1 MGNEVLR
8 TVSAEALRE
17 AAQEAWR
24 AQAEWEAGRGGEAV
38 PYDVHGRF
46 RAVCQRTCLALGL
59 QVPEEARRFAP
70 DVEAAV
76 LEVRTAWQS

>member
-24 AQAEWEAGRGGEAV
+24 AQAEWEAGRGGESV

-46 RAVCQRTCLALGL
+46 RAVCMRTCLTLGL
-59 QVPEEARRFAP
+59 PIPPAARGFPPE
-70 DVEAAV
+70 VEAAV
-76 LEVRTAWQS
+76 EEVRTAWQS